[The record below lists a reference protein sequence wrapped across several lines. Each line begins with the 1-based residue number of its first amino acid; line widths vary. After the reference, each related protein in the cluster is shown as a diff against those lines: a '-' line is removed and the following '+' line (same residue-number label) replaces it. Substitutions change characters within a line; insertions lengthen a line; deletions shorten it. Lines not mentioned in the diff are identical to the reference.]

1 VVSLAYSR
9 TDLDALASQGAVI
22 DFASLNGLRA
32 KAGARL
38 GGAASIAKGQVAYY
52 LGAHLVQE
60 LAGEDGV
67 RFTSDATNSAFD
79 NTALDAFGQYQ
90 LGVTFTS
97 NAGTTAFVEAKAD
110 TSDSYKNYTGR
121 IGVRVAF

>member
-1 VVSLAYSR
+1 EPVVSLAYSR

-22 DFASLNGLRA
+22 DFEALDGLRA

-38 GGAASIAKGQVAYY
+38 GGAGSIAQGQIGYY

-67 RFTSDATNSAFD
+67 RFTSGAADSAFA
-79 NTALDAFGQYQ
+79 NTAVDAYGQYQ

-97 NAGTTAFVEAKAD
+97 KTGLTGFVEAKAD
-110 TSDSYKNYTGR
+110 
-121 IGVRVAF
+121 